1 MAGRNEHRRYSAA
14 VHPDA
19 KSPTKLA
26 SRLWLACFVATA
38 FAAVACSARNQ
49 QETTGSA
56 CEVGGLNQC
65 GVCWPALS
73 NLGTTCVAT
82 NGCAGTT
89 VCSTDGKTSTCE
101 TSSVANACGV
111 CDGPPVSGVNIPC
124 TTTAGDTGFSV
135 CNDAGDGTV
144 CAKTV
149 ITMTFDDTFSDTLLA
164 APLLEA
170 HGFRATF
177 YVNSPRFGLDAKYM
191 TLAQVLDLQSRGH
204 EIGGH
209 TLDHP
214 HLPTLAV
221 NVQKIEI
228 CNDRAVLLSN
238 GLDVRHFAYPF
249 GEANADTEAA
259 AQFCNYLSARGVGN
273 LSDNGKS
280 IHAENYVPPDLFKI
294 RADSSITDVQT
305 LADMQAR
312 VLAGE
317 AVGGWVIIN
326 MHHVCDTCGSTEVGV
341 EVLTGFLDW
350 LQPHIA
356 GTTTYVRKIRQMIAG
371 DSRPP
376 VLVSGSVIL
385 VDAGD
390 STTESFHTSTSDPEW
405 NE

>member
-1 MAGRNEHRRYSAA
+1 M
-14 VHPDA
+14 
-19 KSPTKLA
+19 KLA
-26 SRLWLACFVATA
+26 SRLPFAYLAATA
-38 FAAVACSARNQ
+38 FAAVACSAHD
-49 QETTGSA
+49 QETGSS

-73 NLGTTCVAT
+73 DLGTACVAS
-82 NGCAGTT
+82 NGCAGTK
-89 VCSTDGKTSTCE
+89 VCSADGKTSTCE

-111 CDGPPVSGVNIPC
+111 CGGALVSGVNIPC
-124 TTTAGDTGFSV
+124 TSTAGDTGFSV

-149 ITMTFDDTFSDTLLA
+149 VTMTFDDTFSDTLLA

-177 YVNSPRFGLDAKYM
+177 FVNSPRFGRNAQYM

-214 HLPTLAV
+214 HLPTLSV
-221 NVQKIEI
+221 NAQKIEI
-228 CNDRAVLLSN
+228 CNDRAVLLSD

-273 LSDNGKS
+273 LSDSDGTS
-280 IHAENYVPPDLFKI
+280 IHAENYVPPDVFKI
-294 RADSSITDVQT
+294 RADSSITSSQT

-317 AVGGWVIIN
+317 AAGRWVIIN
-326 MHHVCDTCGSTEVGV
+326 MHHVCDTCATTEVGV
-341 EVLTGFLDW
+341 EILTGFLDW
-350 LQPHIA
+350 LEPHIA

-376 VLVSGSVIL
+376 VLVSGSLIL

-390 STTESFHTSTSDPEW
+390 MATESFSPSRAIASDPDW